1 MVKEYM
7 AQAGGRLA
15 VRVQVE
21 QQQHWLAVRTAG
33 MLAFRSSLPQN
44 IFREGTCGRDG

>member
-15 VRVQVE
+15 VRVQVQQ

-33 MLAFRSSLPQN
+33 MLAIRSSLPK
-44 IFREGTCGRDG
+44 IY